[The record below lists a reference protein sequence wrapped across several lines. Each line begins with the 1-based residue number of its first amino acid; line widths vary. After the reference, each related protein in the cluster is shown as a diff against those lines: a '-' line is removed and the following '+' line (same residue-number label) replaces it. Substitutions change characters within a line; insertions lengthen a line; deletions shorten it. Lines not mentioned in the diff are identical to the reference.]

1 MRCKSRNG
9 SSRMIPS
16 FKGNSATLAE
26 CFPKGIPLST
36 RGGRECLSIK
46 GGCWE
51 IKIHGSEIEIHFSKK
66 EIHLSKK
73 EIHLSKKEI
82 HFSDNKGENHT
93 SLRTACGF
101 LFCASASG
109 LSCQGQAYVS
119 PQNVLYFSAKCP
131 LFLRKTSSISLQYLL
146 YFSAKPPLFLC
157 NTSYIFP
164 QNLLYFSAIHPLSLR
179 NKSLHFRHKSHSRG
193 LKTPPFSRIW
203 HENATTSR
211 EMSKFAVT
219 SIKLIL
225 NIYIISSES
234 WHANDFSEKYP

>member
-51 IKIHGSEIEIHFSKK
+51 IKIHGSEIER
-66 EIHLSKK
+66 HLSKK

-82 HFSDNKGENHT
+82 QFSDNKGENHT

-101 LFCASASG
+101 LFCASACDVR
-109 LSCQGQAYVS
+109 CQGQAYVS
-119 PQNVLYFSAKCP
+119 PQNVLHFFAK
-131 LFLRKTSSISLQYLL
+131 YLV
-146 YFSAKPPLFLC
+146 F
-157 NTSYIFP
+157 
-164 QNLLYFSAIHPLSLR
+164 LR
-179 NKSLHFRHKSHSRG
+179 NKSLHFRTKKHCWGR
-193 LKTPPFSRIW
+193 KTPPFSRNW
-203 HENATTSR
+203 RENATTSR

-225 NIYIISSES
+225 NIYIISFES

>member
-9 SSRMIPS
+9 SSRMIPN

-73 EIHLSKKEI
+73 EIHV
-82 HFSDNKGENHT
+82 SDNKGENHT

-101 LFCASASG
+101 LFLCSG
-109 LSCQGQAYVS
+109 LQREMQGQAYVS
-119 PQNVLYFSAKCP
+119 PQNLLYLSAKRP
-131 LFLRKTSSISLQYLL
+131 IFPAI
-146 YFSAKPPLFLC
+146 PPIFLC
-157 NTSYIFP
+157 NTSYISCKTSSISS
-164 QNLLYFSAIHPLSLR
+164 QNLPYLSAINPSISTTKTTVEGEIPFLSQEFGM
-179 NKSLHFRHKSHSRG
+179 KMQ
-193 LKTPPFSRIW
+193 PPP
-203 HENATTSR
+203 
-211 EMSKFAVT
+211 
-219 SIKLIL
+219 
-225 NIYIISSES
+225 
-234 WHANDFSEKYP
+234 EK

>member
-1 MRCKSRNG
+1 MRCKLRNG
-9 SSRMIPS
+9 SSRMILN
-16 FKGNSATLAE
+16 FKGNSDTLAV

-51 IKIHGSEIEIHFSKK
+51 IKIHDSEIER
-66 EIHLSKK
+66 HLSKK

-101 LFCASASG
+101 LFCAPA
-109 LSCQGQAYVS
+109 C
-119 PQNVLYFSAKCP
+119 NVRCKGKPMY
-131 LFLRKTSSISLQYLL
+131 LRKTSSISPQNLL
-146 YFSAKPPLFLC
+146 HFSAIPPIFLC

-164 QNLLYFSAIHPLSLR
+164 QNILYFSAKHPISLC
-179 NKSLHFRHKSHSRG
+179 NKSLHFRTKKHRWG
-193 LKTPPFSRIW
+193 RNTPPFSRIW

-225 NIYIISSES
+225 NIYIISFES